1 MRQSLNE
8 EKRRVLKREIVES
21 VRNDEDEKVKPK
33 DKDLQHKIFDE
44 DETLIQQ
51 VFKRPP
57 SPQKKKK
64 EVKMS

>member
-1 MRQSLNE
+1 MKQSLNE

-51 VFKRPP
+51 LFKRPP

-64 EVKMS
+64 RG